1 MHDDAVDALG
11 PEQRGVPKGPLH
23 RPGQPCLVCHG
34 GDGPGSPTFSVA
46 GTVFETPRELV
57 ALPGTLVHLAD
68 TDGKRVSTWTND
80 AGNFYLAF
88 TDFSP
93 RYPLWVSLERD
104 SVVVEMKTPSY
115 REGSCAGCH
124 ADPSGAESVGH
135 VYFTK

>member
-1 MHDDAVDALG
+1 
-11 PEQRGVPKGPLH
+11 
-23 RPGQPCLVCHG
+23 VCHG

-46 GTVFETPRELV
+46 GTVFETPGELV

-68 TDGKRVSTWTND
+68 ANGKRVSTWTND
-80 AGNFYLAF
+80 AGNFYLGF
-88 TDFSP
+88 NDFSP

-104 SVVVEMKTPSY
+104 GVLVEMKTPSY

-124 ADPSGAESVGH
+124 VDPSGAESVGH